1 MQKIIVMNGKGGCGK
16 TTIATNLASF
26 YAAHGYK
33 TALIDYDPQGSSS
46 GWLRR
51 RPATAEAIHGVAAHQ
66 SSGWSA
72 TRSWQMR
79 VPLETE
85 RVIVDTP
92 AAIKSHDVA
101 GYLKDV
107 NTIIVPV
114 LASVNDVEASA
125 HFLYDISKVVRAR
138 SPQTRLVVA
147 ASRVRSRS
155 PALIV
160 MTQIFADMGIPVVG
174 HLRDCVSYIQCAD
187 LGLGIHDLPAR
198 QAVMERRALLE
209 LVTAI
214 DGAFDPQRQ
223 HTRAGARLVN
233 PGHEVSLSIPQSAT
247 GRYGLSWK

>member
-16 TTIATNLASF
+16 TTITTNLASL

-33 TALIDYDPQGSSS
+33 TTLIDYDPQGSSS
-46 GWLRR
+46 AWLKR
-51 RPATAEAIHGVAAHQ
+51 RPAEAAAIHGIAAQ
-66 SSGWSA
+66 QASGWSV

-79 VPLETE
+79 VPQETE

-92 AAIKSHDVA
+92 AAIKSYDVA

-114 LASVNDVEASA
+114 LVSVNDIEASA
-125 HFLYDISKVVRAR
+125 QFLHEVLKVVRAR
-138 SPQTRLVVA
+138 SSQTKLVVA

-155 PALIV
+155 PALVV

-174 HLRDCVSYIQCAD
+174 HLRDCVSYIQCTD
-187 LGLGIHDLPAR
+187 LGLGIHDLTAR
-198 QAVMERRALLE
+198 QALMERRALIE

-214 DGAFDPQRQ
+214 DGAFDPQWR
-223 HTRAGARLVN
+223 HPCAGTQPVN
-233 PGHEVSLSIPQSAT
+233 PGHEVSLSLPQSVA